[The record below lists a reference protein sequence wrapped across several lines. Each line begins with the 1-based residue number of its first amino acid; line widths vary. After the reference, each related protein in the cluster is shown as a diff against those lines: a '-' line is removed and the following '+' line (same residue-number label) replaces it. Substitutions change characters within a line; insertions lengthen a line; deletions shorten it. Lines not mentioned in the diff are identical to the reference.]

1 MSEIIQADE
10 ARRLTASEQ
19 EAVNKTLQPAI
30 AELSRPDLQVLAR
43 RLREARDRAR
53 AIASQQRREMRGKS
67 APRGASPARDDVGT
81 IAKEQVLADA
91 VKRISEEL
99 RRRAVPSAGEQAA
112 PVLKPSGG
120 PPVSNRSS
128 KATVKH
134 RASQGMVAKSS
145 KLATVR
151 ADPREVGRVS
161 KSVMTAQVRRD
172 AKS

>member
-1 MSEIIQADE
+1 MSETIQADE
-10 ARRLTASEQ
+10 AARLTALEQ

-30 AELSRPDLQVLAR
+30 AELSRPDLQVLVR
-43 RLREARDRAR
+43 RLRELRDRAR

-81 IAKEQVLADA
+81 MAKEQVLGDA

-99 RRRAVPSAGEQAA
+99 RRRALPPAGEQAA
-112 PVLKPSGG
+112 SAPKPSGG
-120 PPVSNRSS
+120 PPVSSRSS
-128 KATVKH
+128 KATTKP
-134 RASQGMVAKSS
+134 RSAQGMVAKSS

-161 KSVMTAQVRRD
+161 KSVRTAQARRD